1 MKKILLIDDEE
12 VVRDMMGDMLRHLGF
27 HTVSSRNGTD
37 ALSTYEEYLKSGN
50 GFDSV
55 FIDVISRDGTT
66 ERATMDSL
74 LEIDPEVKIIIS
86 NTTIPHPVFI
96 QKDKG
101 KIAMVPKP
109 FTVEHLK
116 STLENIFQDRDD
128 LISG

>member
-1 MKKILLIDDEE
+1 MKKILLINDEE
-12 VVRDMMGDMLRHLGF
+12 VIRDMMEEMLRHLGF
-27 HTVSSRNGTD
+27 HIIPSRNGTE
-37 ALSTYEEYLKSGN
+37 ALSKYEESLKSGN

-55 FIDVISRDGTT
+55 FIDVLSRDGAN
-66 ERATMDSL
+66 ERATMNTL
-74 LEIDPEVKIIIS
+74 LEMDPEVKIIIS
-86 NTTIPHPVFI
+86 DTTIPHPVFI

-128 LISG
+128 LSSG